1 MNDWE
6 KRFQEHQLHQLMS
19 EIKGLHKGGKL
30 TTDDPAV
37 LGPYQRLISVLT
49 HIEDTLDSLEPN
61 LLVNVSPLDQMVNP
75 ATQVRNF
82 LQAFYKDNS
91 PGPLTNANSQADQLL
106 NFLNNPILS
115 CGQLQPKSLSRAA
128 KEFASA
134 TGEIVEN
141 LRAKRDALSKQ
152 FDEFARNISKHEN
165 RLAEHEKAI
174 DSQKNRIDNIV
185 SQFQEQFSQAEER
198 RRVEFEKTASERTN
212 VFNSFKE
219 SVESQLVQFFAKGEQ
234 EHSELRI
241 ALDDQA
247 KNIIA
252 VLNEKKKQA
261 SDLVN
266 VIGNIGTTG
275 QYDNH
280 ALSDRRSADRWR
292 LVAIAFMFALVAA
305 AVLTVTLAYRTQQ
318 ADWRMTL
325 VRAFTTVTF
334 AIPAFYAARE
344 SQKHRRMEHRY
355 RKMQLELASLDP
367 FLEKLPEEKRH
378 ALKAELTEK
387 FFGQPEPLEKE
398 EEPVTAVTLFGLL
411 KMVLQNLTKK

>member
-19 EIKGLHKGGKL
+19 EIKGLHEGGKL

-61 LLVNVSPLDQMVNP
+61 LIVNVTPLDQMVNP
-75 ATQVRNF
+75 ARQVRNF

-91 PGPLTNANSQADQLL
+91 PGPLKNANSQADQLL

-128 KEFASA
+128 KGFASA

-198 RRVEFEKTASERTN
+198 RRVEFEKNASERTN

-219 SVESQLVQFFAKGEQ
+219 
-234 EHSELRI
+234 
-241 ALDDQA
+241 
-247 KNIIA
+247 
-252 VLNEKKKQA
+252 
-261 SDLVN
+261 
-266 VIGNIGTTG
+266 
-275 QYDNH
+275 
-280 ALSDRRSADRWR
+280 
-292 LVAIAFMFALVAA
+292 
-305 AVLTVTLAYRTQQ
+305 
-318 ADWRMTL
+318 
-325 VRAFTTVTF
+325 
-334 AIPAFYAARE
+334 
-344 SQKHRRMEHRY
+344 
-355 RKMQLELASLDP
+355 
-367 FLEKLPEEKRH
+367 
-378 ALKAELTEK
+378 
-387 FFGQPEPLEKE
+387 
-398 EEPVTAVTLFGLL
+398 
-411 KMVLQNLTKK
+411 